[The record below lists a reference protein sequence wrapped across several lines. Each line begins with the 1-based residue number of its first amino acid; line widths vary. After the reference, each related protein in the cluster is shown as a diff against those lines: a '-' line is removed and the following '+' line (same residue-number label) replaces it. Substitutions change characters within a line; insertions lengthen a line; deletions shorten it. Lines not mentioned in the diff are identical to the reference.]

1 MNKKIISIL
10 SIIVAIFVVA
20 IASFLIFR
28 DSKFELNDKMY
39 GDGQVINTTIDDV
52 ESKITEHQSF
62 ALFVSQP
69 GCRTADDLRKIVK
82 EFASTHHLT
91 IYEVDY
97 SGLRE
102 SGLVPGLKF
111 YPSFVVFR
119 RGKPVDFLE
128 ADSQDDV
135 SAYST
140 LDGFSTWFTDH
151 IILKD

>member
-1 MNKKIISIL
+1 MSKKVIPVFSIVIAIL
-10 SIIVAIFVVA
+10 VVAVAGFAIFRGA
-20 IASFLIFR
+20 
-28 DSKFELNDKMY
+28 KFELENEMY
-39 GDGQVINTTIDDV
+39 GSGQIVDITIDDV
-52 ESKITEHQSF
+52 KSKVAKRQSF

-82 EFASTHHLT
+82 EFADIHHLT

-102 SGLVPGLKF
+102 SNLVPGLKF

-119 RGKPVDFLE
+119 RGKPIDFLE
-128 ADSQDDV
+128 ADNGEDV
-135 SAYST
+135 PAYAT

-151 IILKD
+151 VIMKD

>member
-1 MNKKIISIL
+1 MSKKVISIF
-10 SIIVAIFVVA
+10 SIAIAIFVIA
-20 IASFLIFR
+20 IASFVIFR
-28 DSKFELNDKMY
+28 DFKFELNDGMY
-39 GDGQVINTTIDDV
+39 GDGQVVNITIDNIG
-52 ESKITEHQSF
+52 SKVADHQSF

>member
-1 MNKKIISIL
+1 MNKKLAPIFATV
-10 SIIVAIFVVA
+10 VAIFVIAVA
-20 IASFLIFR
+20 GFAIIR
-28 DSKFELNDKMY
+28 DAKFELEDGMY
-39 GDGQVINTTIDDV
+39 GDGQIINITIDDV
-52 ESKITEHQSF
+52 KSKIAEHQSF

-102 SGLVPGLKF
+102 SNLVPGLKF

-119 RGKPVDFLE
+119 RGKPIDFLE
-128 ADSQDDV
+128 ADNSEDV
-135 SAYST
+135 SAYAT

-151 IILKD
+151 VIMKD

>member
-1 MNKKIISIL
+1 MNKKIPIFSA
-10 SIIVAIFVVA
+10 IVALFVVIVAGFA
-20 IASFLIFR
+20 IIHDA
-28 DSKFELNDKMY
+28 KFELEDGMY
-39 GDGQVINTTIDDV
+39 GDGQIINITIDDV
-52 ESKITEHQSF
+52 KSKIAEHQSF

-102 SGLVPGLKF
+102 SNLVPGLKF

-119 RGKPVDFLE
+119 RGKSVDFLE
-128 ADSQDDV
+128 ADNSEDV
-135 SAYST
+135 SAYAT
-140 LDGFSTWFTDH
+140 LDGFSAWFTDH
-151 IILKD
+151 VIMKD